1 MTLTS
6 FACSTKSPSSIMTI
20 TLVQFLAYSLG
31 MTKAMMDTP
40 TTCIR
45 VTSSI
50 PIQTEDNPARQGS
63 TSVSEYENLEFQIT
77 SV

>member
-1 MTLTS
+1 MGDHLVLTS
-6 FACSTKSPSSIMTI
+6 I
-20 TLVQFLAYSLG
+20 TEF
-31 MTKAMMDTP
+31 THKPKAMMDTP